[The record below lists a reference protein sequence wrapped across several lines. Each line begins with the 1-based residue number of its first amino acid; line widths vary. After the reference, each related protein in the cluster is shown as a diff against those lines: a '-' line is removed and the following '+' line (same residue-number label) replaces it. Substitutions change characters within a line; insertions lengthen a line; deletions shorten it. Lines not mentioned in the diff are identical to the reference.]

1 MFALY
6 ACTGTVPHKPA
17 EEKPAAPAVEA
28 VQPTEPLPPTEIEPI
43 VPEVAELLPEGERV
57 PHIALLL
64 PMQSPGFGPAAEAVQ
79 RGFLA
84 AASYGRLQ
92 WPVRLYN
99 EQAENGS
106 VYKTYRQAIANGARA
121 VVGPLTR
128 DGVNA
133 LAAETNIPVPTLA
146 LNVADGEHA
155 PQLYFF
161 GMAIEEEARQIAR
174 IAAQQG
180 MRQAI
185 IVGVGTSLSQ
195 RLRTAFEEQWSADGR
210 GVLRV
215 IEYSKDP
222 SVFADIGDMT
232 DTMVFLATGAGQA
245 RLLRSYLPARAPV
258 YATSQVFSGNTNTLT
273 NYDLNGI
280 RFVDMPWLLQPDHPA
295 VMIYQRAEPPLPIDR
310 ERLYA
315 LGVDSFRLVLL
326 MLTERVSARMPL
338 DGVSGR
344 IRLQGQTFV
353 REGVQARF
361 IEGRAVAGDADIVP
375 TVQMFPEQ
383 QVR

>member
-1 MFALY
+1 VFALY
-6 ACTGTVPHKPA
+6 ACTGTVPHKQE
-17 EEKPAAPAVEA
+17 EEKPAVPVVEA
-28 VQPTEPLPPTEIEPI
+28 GQPLETLPPAEIEQI
-43 VPEVAELLPEGERV
+43 VPEVAALLPEGEPV

-64 PMQSPGFGPAAEAVQ
+64 PMQSPSFGLAADAVQ
-79 RGFLA
+79 QGFMA

-92 WPVRLYN
+92 LPVRIYS
-99 EQAENGS
+99 EQAETGS

-146 LNVADGEHA
+146 LNVVEGEHA

-161 GMAIEEEARQIAR
+161 GMAIEEEARQVAR
-174 IAAQQG
+174 IAARQG
-180 MRQAI
+180 LHQAI
-185 IVGVGTSLSQ
+185 IVSVDTSLSQ
-195 RLRTAFEEQWSADGR
+195 RLRAAFEEQWSAADR
-210 GVLRV
+210 GILRV
-215 IEYSKDP
+215 IEFKKDL
-222 SVFADIGDMT
+222 SVFSDIGDMT
-232 DTMVFLATGAGQA
+232 DTVVFLATGAGQA
-245 RLLRSYLPARAPV
+245 RLMRSYLPTKAPV
-258 YATSQVFSGNTNTLT
+258 YATSQVFPGNTNTLT

-280 RFVDMPWLLQPDHPA
+280 RFIDMPWLLQPDHPA
-295 VMIYQRAEPPLPIDR
+295 VMIYQRADPPLSIDR

-315 LGVDSFRLVLL
+315 LGVDSFRLMQLL
-326 MLTERVSARMPL
+326 LTGKASSSLSL

-344 IRLQGQTFV
+344 IRMQGHTLQ

-361 IEGRAVAGDADIVP
+361 VEGRAMAGDAEIVP
-375 TVQMFPEQ
+375 TVQMFPDQ